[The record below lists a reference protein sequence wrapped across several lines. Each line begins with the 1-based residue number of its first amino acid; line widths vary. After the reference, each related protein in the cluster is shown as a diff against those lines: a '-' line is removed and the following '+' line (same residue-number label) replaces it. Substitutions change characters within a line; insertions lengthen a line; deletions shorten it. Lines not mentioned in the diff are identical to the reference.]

1 MERQL
6 ASAGCTRLLSA
17 PYHQMVQDGTLPAV
31 IGGAIGQSRL
41 AMLVLGKGHI
51 GEVHPGI
58 WDKETVQTCQAAGV
72 PLL

>member
-1 MERQL
+1 
-6 ASAGCTRLLSA
+6 
-17 PYHQMVQDGTLPAV
+17 MVQDGTLPAV